1 MKIRNALV
9 IPAMLALGAAAMPAA
24 ADVSVDVRFGGPPPR
39 YQQVSAPRAN
49 LAWVPGYWTVHHGR
63 HYWHEGYWVQVQP
76 ERYHYYGPGNWR
88 GGRGE
93 YRGDRRHGSQ
103 LGRDRDYAGRDD
115 DRDGD
120 GRRFPR

>member
-49 LAWVPGYWTVHHGR
+49 VAWVPGYWTVHHGR
-63 HYWHEGYWVQVQP
+63 HYWHEGYWVQVQRD
-76 ERYHYYGPGNWR
+76 RYHYAPGSWR
-88 GGRGE
+88 GGRG
-93 YRGDRRHGSQ
+93 DHRRSSQ
-103 LGRDRDYAGRDD
+103 LGHDRDFAVRDSN
-115 DRDGD
+115 RNGD